1 MSPPATAPQ
10 ISNAPEHSTAYYFI
24 EGDKTALA
32 RELMQTDP
40 DWRLPA
46 LWRHEYL
53 NVLATY
59 ARQGGAT
66 VAESRE
72 LWRLAGEL
80 LVSRDHP
87 DEPEATLALAV
98 EHKVSAYDAQYIVLA
113 QRLHTVLVTEDRRLA
128 KAFPSIARTMQALV
142 AADSTAR

>member
-1 MSPPATAPQ
+1 M
-10 ISNAPEHSTAYYFI
+10 IVVDVNVVAYYFI
-24 EGDKTALA
+24 EGDKTAMA
-32 RELMQTDP
+32 RELMRTDP

-59 ARQGGAT
+59 AWQGGAT

-72 LWRLAGEL
+72 LWRSASER
-80 LVSRDHP
+80 LVSRDDP
-87 DEPEATLALAV
+87 VEPEAALALAV

-113 QRLHTVLVTEDRRLA
+113 QRLRTVLVTEDRRLA
-128 KAFPSIARTMQALV
+128 KAFPSITRTLQGFV
-142 AADSTAR
+142 ASGSATP